1 MTTQLELPFLY
12 RIDAPRVLHPDE
24 IAELKTYREAVLL
37 CWSKRR
43 DKSDGAQS
51 ACARWC
57 GIQVSHM
64 SSYLSDDPKQRDMPA
79 KYVKAFQIWCDNTA
93 IGQFQARESALSV
106 SQEVEVLL
114 IRRTA

>member
-1 MTTQLELPFLY
+1 MNTQLELPILC
-12 RIDAPRVLHPDE
+12 RIDAPSVLHPDE
-24 IAELKTYREAVLL
+24 IARLKTWRDAVLL

-64 SSYLSDDPKQRDMPA
+64 SSYLSDDQKQRDMPA
-79 KYVKAFQIWCDNTA
+79 KYAKAFQAWCGVA
-93 IGQFQARESALSV
+93 VLGQFQAREAALSV
-106 SQEVEVLL
+106 TQEVEVLL
-114 IRRTA
+114 QRKTA